1 MKLGFEN
8 KYAYNLNN
16 HLNYINIVFN
26 NIKDNIN

>member
-16 HLNYINIVFN
+16 HLNYIVFN